1 MRVGVP
7 LSLNNW
13 ATMTDGE
20 AQPQSEA
27 ESATSRLD
35 RGLKSCRTL
44 ISGYR
49 SLLLGNDE
57 PSPEPLAQD
66 SETPPQS

>member
-1 MRVGVP
+1 MP
-7 LSLNNW
+7 
-13 ATMTDGE
+13 DGE
-20 AQPQSEA
+20 TQPQSEA
-27 ESATSRLD
+27 EAATSRLD

-49 SLLLGNDE
+49 SLLLANDPATAE
-57 PSPEPLAQD
+57 PVGEQ

>member
-1 MRVGVP
+1 MACL
-7 LSLNNW
+7 LSQR
-13 ATMTDGE
+13 TIVTDRDP
-20 AQPQSEA
+20 QPQSEA
-27 ESATSRLD
+27 ESATSSLD

-57 PSPEPLAQD
+57 PSPEPLVQD

>member
-7 LSLNNW
+7 LLNHRIDVTNRE
-13 ATMTDGE
+13 T
-20 AQPQSEA
+20 QPQSEA
-27 ESATSRLD
+27 EAAATKLD

-49 SLLLGNDE
+49 SLLLASDK
-57 PSPEPLAQD
+57 PSPEPVEQETA
-66 SETPPQS
+66 TPPQT